1 LPTGPAG
8 RVTNYWAGITS
19 ITSTAKSPDAA
30 WEVTKFIAGDQ
41 YQRMMTVTLPESA
54 SPSTYR
60 VVAGL
65 YDPLTNQRWRFADG
79 QDGVEL
85 GQFTV
90 P

>member
-1 LPTGPAG
+1 MTTRITQTIVRFSAPFMLPGLD
-8 RVTNYWAGITS
+8 
-19 ITSTAKSPDAA
+19 TAQPP
-30 WEVTKFIAGDQ
+30 GD
-41 YQRMMTVTLPESA
+41 
-54 SPSTYR
+54 YR

-85 GQFTV
+85 FQFAL